1 MNKLTH
7 IFSTIAIACLL
18 SGAMLTQLTAQEQT
32 TPEGQ
37 PDPKDYKM
45 PGMMKLPTFIDCGP
59 YNEILGIVQ
68 GQYGEEPF
76 AIFETFIQIPNG
88 QIVTGPSALYVNT
101 ETGTWSVVVE
111 IQSSGLCI
119 VNMGKNFGPASKPG
133 ISL

>member
-1 MNKLTH
+1 MSKLTH

-37 PDPKDYKM
+37 PDPKEYKM

-59 YNEILGIVQ
+59 YDAILGIVQ
-68 GQYGEEPF
+68 GQYGEMPF
-76 AIFETFIQIPNG
+76 AIFESFIQIPNG
-88 QIVTGPSALYVNT
+88 KIITGPAALYANQ
-101 ETGTWSVVVE
+101 ETGTWSIVVE
-111 IQSSGLCI
+111 IESSGLCI
-119 VNMGKNFGPASKPG
+119 VNMGKNFGPARKPG